1 MSLKQTA
8 APGVEPVTLAE
19 AKAFLRVDTNDEDT
33 FVESLITTS
42 RLHIEAALGLALITQ
57 SWRLVV
63 PTRAAPVAIP
73 LHPVAAVTAVH
84 VRDGESVETEVS
96 LSDVSVD
103 LDVRPACVQV
113 PAVGVAADKTVV
125 AFDAG
130 FGPMAADVPAPIRQA
145 LLQLIAHWFEN
156 REPITFGTTGARIP
170 DTVSALLAPYRQVRL

>member
-19 AKAFLRVDTNDEDT
+19 AKAFLRVDTDDEDT

-42 RLHIEAALGLALITQ
+42 RLHIEAALDLALITQ
-57 SWRLVV
+57 SWRLTV
-63 PTRAAPVAIP
+63 PARTAPIAIP
-73 LHPVAAVTAVH
+73 LHPVASVTAVQ
-84 VRDGESVETEVS
+84 VRDGDGVETEVA
-96 LSDVSVD
+96 LGDINVD
-103 LDVRPACVQV
+103 LDVRPACVLV
-113 PAVGVAADKTVV
+113 PHAGGAADKTVI

-130 FGPMAADVPAPIRQA
+130 FGPTDANVPTPIRQA